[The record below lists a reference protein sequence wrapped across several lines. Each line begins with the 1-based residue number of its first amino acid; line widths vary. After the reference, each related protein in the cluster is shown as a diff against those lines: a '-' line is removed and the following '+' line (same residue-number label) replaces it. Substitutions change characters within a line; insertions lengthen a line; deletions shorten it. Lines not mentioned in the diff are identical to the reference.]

1 MSNQELAMILDEI
14 NIAYY
19 ESGAY
24 YDTPLEDF
32 VQKEVESIKA
42 TYDLSIIEV

>member
-1 MSNQELAMILDEI
+1 MSNQELTMILDEI

-32 VQKEVESIKA
+32 IQKEIE
-42 TYDLSIIEV
+42 TIEVTYGLSVIDV

>member
-32 VQKEVESIKA
+32 VQKEVESIEA